1 MAVSVSGRF
10 LAPPRSA
17 WGQGA
22 SALAGAELALAGADP
37 AAGRVLFVADE
48 AVLGLGLAG
57 AAIDSVEAAG
67 FSVDVRPGVGAEPT
81 PQTIRALL
89 PEAGAGDVAGVVAL
103 GGGSALDAA
112 KLAGLDSRFPLA
124 LSAGLKA
131 DVEAPPGP
139 PLVAIPT
146 TAGTGAEAT
155 AVAML
160 WEGGHKRMFVNHRL
174 IPDSV
179 LLDPALLLELP
190 PAITAAGGLDAISHA
205 VESLLSTL
213 RTPLSE
219 APARSALALLPTALR
234 AAYDG
239 GGIRDREATL
249 VGSYQ
254 AGLGLNASVVLGHS
268 LAYVIAAEAGLSH
281 GVSCAMALPYCLA
294 HARPT
299 SEARIAEIAAIVCA
313 DPDADAVDLVR
324 WLLETNAAMGIPPSL
339 EAVGVSADA
348 VPEMARDCVES
359 YPRPNHP
366 RPIEVADIEVLF
378 GEFLSGDAEASW
390 SRAGVAA

>member
-1 MAVSVSGRF
+1 
-10 LAPPRSA
+10 
-17 WGQGA
+17 
-22 SALAGAELALAGADP
+22 
-37 AAGRVLFVADE
+37 
-48 AVLGLGLAG
+48 
-57 AAIDSVEAAG
+57 
-67 FSVDVRPGVGAEPT
+67 
-81 PQTIRALL
+81 
-89 PEAGAGDVAGVVAL
+89 
-103 GGGSALDAA
+103 
-112 KLAGLDSRFPLA
+112 
-124 LSAGLKA
+124 
-131 DVEAPPGP
+131 
-139 PLVAIPT
+139 
-146 TAGTGAEAT
+146 
-155 AVAML
+155 ML

-179 LLDPALLLELP
+179 LLDPSLLLELP

-219 APARSALALLPTALR
+219 APARSALALLPSALR

-239 GGIRDREATL
+239 GGVRDREATL
-249 VGSYQ
+249 IGAYQ

-268 LAYVIAAEAGLSH
+268 LAYVVAAEAGLSH

-313 DPDADAVDLVR
+313 DPDADAGDLVR

-348 VPEMARDCVES
+348 VPAMARDCVES

-366 RPIEVADIEVLF
+366 RPIAVDDIEELF
-378 GEFLSGDAEASW
+378 GDFLGGDAEASW